1 MRDAALSTIVSIRV
15 VYLARLRET
24 FGRAGETLEL
34 CDDPPTV
41 DAIVAALRHRG
52 GAWETELA
60 PGRAVRFAVNHRLA
74 GRDHAVADG
83 DEVAVLPP
91 VTGG

>member
-24 FGRAGETLEL
+24 FGRVGETLEL
-34 CDDPPTV
+34 SDDAPTV

-60 PGRAVRFAVNHRLA
+60 PGRAVRFAVNHRIA
-74 GRDHAVADG
+74 GRAHAVADG
-83 DEVAVLPP
+83 DEVAIFPP